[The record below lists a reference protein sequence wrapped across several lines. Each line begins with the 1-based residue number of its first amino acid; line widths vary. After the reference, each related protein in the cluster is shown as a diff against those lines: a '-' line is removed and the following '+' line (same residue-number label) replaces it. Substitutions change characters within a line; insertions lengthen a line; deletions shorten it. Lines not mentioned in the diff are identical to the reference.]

1 MIAQNSA
8 LAVRKSN
15 YCIKLRERKKK
26 KSYKILDLL
35 QSMLYDSQK

>member
-26 KSYKILDLL
+26 SYKILDLL
-35 QSMLYDSQK
+35 QSYMIPRSNV